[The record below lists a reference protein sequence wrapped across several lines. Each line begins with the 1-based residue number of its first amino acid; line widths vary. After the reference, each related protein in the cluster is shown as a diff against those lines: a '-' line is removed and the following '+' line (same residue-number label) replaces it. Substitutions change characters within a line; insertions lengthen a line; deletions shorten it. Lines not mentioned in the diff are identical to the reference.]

1 MSFRIAKNSLA
12 LGVSLVISG
21 MSHAQLEALP
31 VPTDAL
37 GGVPGI
43 DGAGLDALPSLD
55 ALPTDALPVDILGM
69 IPAGDGGEQEGDAPS
84 PDDLPGLDALPGA
97 DALPGPEALPADVL
111 SMIPAGNEEGEDG
124 EGEQGGDAPSLDA
137 LPGPDAL
144 PGADA
149 LPVDVLGMI
158 PSGGDGGAPSP
169 DALPGPDTLP
179 GPDALPGADAL
190 PVDVLGMIPSG
201 GGGGAPS
208 PDALPGADALPGPDA
223 LPAPSGGGGDAPAL
237 PGQEIVEQYIQEY
250 QAYLDPA
257 KVDMVAGAVQNFVNV
272 VAADPTVL
280 ANSGSSLTPELILQ
294 MFPVLGVMQDDPAA
308 LPAYFAEGGTLV
320 NPTIAIVPPA
330 PLVNRSAPMPEGGGG
345 LPLDPPSMDSG
356 DDEEALPAPS
366 ADALPVDVAGML
378 PEGELPGPE
387 ALPAP

>member
-12 LGVSLVISG
+12 LGISLVISG

-137 LPGPDAL
+137 
-144 PGADA
+144 
-149 LPVDVLGMI
+149 
-158 PSGGDGGAPSP
+158 
-169 DALPGPDTLP
+169 LP